1 MRRDSFSF
9 TGRLTAEVITT
20 SGDVELLAGPDGE
33 VVVEIRGGPEEGY
46 VVEMNGSD
54 LIVHPP
60 AKRSGKRRYVSSDIK
75 VHLPQDASATVRVAS
90 GDINVSGALQEL
102 TVATASGDLRVSEAI
117 SQDLEVRTASGD
129 VKLRSVGGNL
139 TATTASGDMIVDS
152 VGSDLKFN
160 SASGDSRVATV
171 GGNVEAKT
179 VSGDMMVDKVEGH
192 SVRMRTLS
200 GEVRLGI
207 PPGRTVDLDM
217 QTLSGSVVNRLRKGA
232 SSPGERKKS
241 LAISVKT
248 VSGDLKLQS
257 A

>member
-20 SGDVELLAGPDGE
+20 SGDVELLPGPDGE
-33 VVVEIRGGPEEGY
+33 VVVEIRGGPEDNY

-60 AKRSGKRRYVSSDIK
+60 AKRSGKRRYVSSGIK
-75 VHLPQDASATVRVAS
+75 VHLPQDASVNVRVAS
-90 GDINVSGALQEL
+90 GDI
-102 TVATASGDLRVSEAI
+102 TVAGGLRELIVASASGDLRVNDAI
-117 SQDLEVRTASGD
+117 SHDLEVRTASGD
-129 VKLRSVGGNL
+129 LRLRSVGGNL
-139 TATTASGDMIVDS
+139 TATTASGDMTVDS
-152 VGSDLKFN
+152 VGVDLKFN
-160 SASGDSRVATV
+160 SASGDARISSVV
-171 GGNVEAKT
+171 GNVEAKT

-192 SVRMRTLS
+192 SVRVRTLS
-200 GEVRLGI
+200 GSVRLGI

-217 QTLSGSVVNRLRKGA
+217 QTLSGSVTNRLQKGADAPERRKG
-232 SSPGERKKS
+232 